1 MDQAGFDMEA
11 TFHCAVSTL
20 VSPKVRVFPSATLS
34 QILYLDMK
42 NFCQGKSV
50 VLSTKFIDGQA
61 YDD

>member
-20 VSPKVRVFPSATLS
+20 VSPKVRVFPSPTLS

-42 NFCQGKSV
+42 NFARASQSCCQQS
-50 VLSTKFIDGQA
+50 S
-61 YDD
+61 

>member
-11 TFHCAVSTL
+11 TFRCAVSTL
-20 VSPKVRVFPSATLS
+20 VSPKIRVFPSATVS
-34 QILYLDMK
+34 NFILRHEK
-42 NFCQGKSV
+42 FCQGKSV